1 MQTRIV
7 LVGAGS
13 AQFGYVTMGDIF
25 QSKLLEGSHVVLL
38 DINPEALAVVEK
50 TGRDFVAEH
59 NLPFTLSATTDRKE
73 ALQGAEYVVISIEV
87 GPRFDLWELDWRIPQ
102 QYGVTQVYGE
112 NGGPGG
118 LFHSLRIIPPILEIC
133 QDIVDICPDAVV
145 FNFSNPMS
153 RICTTVTRKFPELK
167 FIGLCHEIASL
178 KAFLPYILG
187 VPYETLEVRAA
198 GLNHFSCVL
207 EAKEKATGKDIYP
220 ELMQKAYPF
229 FERIPKMSE
238 VMKMYKETGTV
249 PTMEQMA
256 TLETEAWPER
266 RLFKAIM
273 DQFGLFPITTDSH
286 FGEYI
291 QWAHDV
297 VDHHGITEF
306 YTNYKKYL
314 SNAEAKIELRLSEH
328 IVPMIEGMLTDSCYE
343 EPAVNIPNNGAI
355 KELPDWIVVEVP
367 AIVDKNGVHAIQ
379 MGPLPKGY
387 AGLLMN
393 QVAVH
398 DLTAEAVLTGSRQA
412 VIQACL
418 VDPIVTNYQKVEAM
432 VDTLLEL
439 QAKHLSYIK

>member
-1 MQTRIV
+1 MKTRIV

-13 AQFGYVTMGDIF
+13 AQFGYGTMGDIF
-25 QSKLLEGSHVVLL
+25 QSKLLENSHVVLL

-50 TGRDFVAEH
+50 TGRDFIAEH

-118 LFHSLRIIPPILEIC
+118 LFHSLRIIPPILDIC

-178 KAFLPYILG
+178 KTFLPYILG

-198 GLNHFSCVL
+198 GLNHFSCVV
-207 EAKEKATGKDIYP
+207 EAKNKETGEDIYP
-220 ELMQKAYPF
+220 ELMAKAYPF

-328 IVPMIEGMLTDSCYE
+328 IVPMIEGM
-343 EPAVNIPNNGAI
+343 
-355 KELPDWIVVEVP
+355 
-367 AIVDKNGVHAIQ
+367 
-379 MGPLPKGY
+379 
-387 AGLLMN
+387 
-393 QVAVH
+393 
-398 DLTAEAVLTGSRQA
+398 
-412 VIQACL
+412 
-418 VDPIVTNYQKVEAM
+418 
-432 VDTLLEL
+432 
-439 QAKHLSYIK
+439 